1 MARKKKEPDNLVEI
15 CGKTYVI
22 LDTDVSDGR
31 VNHKAMPLEVYV
43 DKVLKGEFCRDAL
56 VQRRSVDN
64 KEEK

>member
-31 VNHKAMPLEVYV
+31 VNHKAISLEDTPLT
-43 DKVLKGEFCRDAL
+43 VLLVSRLIRMAL
-56 VQRRSVDN
+56 
-64 KEEK
+64 